1 MFKRTLKVSF
11 AYISVAFVPH
21 NRLTAAF
28 ALVRSWVLIIITIQQ
43 GSFSLYMQIFFFK
56 VLNINVKIIE
66 KG

>member
-11 AYISVAFVPH
+11 AYISVAFVPQ

-28 ALVRSWVLIIITIQQ
+28 AWVRSWLLIIITIQH
-43 GSFSLYMQIFFFK
+43 GSPLYTQIFFLK
-56 VLNINVKIIE
+56 VLNINVKMTE